1 MALRTKS
8 ANPLIAVTHWL
19 RYPRLTDA
27 QDVRYVAK
35 DISLFSA
42 VLKDLGR
49 AFERGKHAKL
59 YRSDIY
65 DTSLLIVKECKGVFS
80 EIEEILKKSSKDGS
94 TIDKGISLDR
104 AGKFMWLF
112 RKSRVQ
118 LLRGNLESLKS
129 TILVELA
136 VLNYAE
142 KVSSPVEYY
151 SSVRSSA

>member
-1 MALRTKS
+1 M
-8 ANPLIAVTHWL
+8 
-19 RYPRLTDA
+19 
-27 QDVRYVAK
+27 
-35 DISLFSA
+35 
-42 VLKDLGR
+42 
-49 AFERGKHAKL
+49 KL
-59 YRSDIY
+59 YRADVY

-80 EIEEILKKSSKDGS
+80 EIEEVLKKSSKDGW

-104 AGKFMWLF
+104 VGKFMWLF

-142 KVSSPVEYY
+142 KVSSSAEYC
-151 SSVRSSA
+151 SSIGVIT